1 MIYKKFDNK
10 ICKDEMS
17 YDDCELAL
25 LRNAIDKTENIKT
38 KISNS
43 EEIQKMIY
51 IVEEYIIKN
60 KLICYGGTAINNL
73 LPKKEQ
79 FYNRD
84 VEIPDYDV
92 YSTDALTDAKTLA
105 DIFYKKGYSEVE
117 SKSGV
122 HYGTFKIF
130 VNFIP
135 MIDLTM
141 IPKDLYNNL
150 LTDAIIID
158 KVYYAPPNFLRM
170 SIYLELSRPKGDVS
184 RWEKIFKR
192 LVLLNKYYPI
202 MEKDGSLVNKCNH
215 IQTQRHMSTNK
226 KNEKRIFYI
235 MRDSFINDNVIFFG
249 GYSMSLYK
257 KYSYKNIIK
266 NFPDFDVL
274 SIDIDK
280 TSYNVCMSLVNAG
293 FENLKVIKH
302 KEIGDIIPEHNE
314 IIIKNET
321 VAFIYK
327 PMSCHSYNK
336 IKIDNNIIYVATI
349 DTILSFYLAFYY
361 INKPYFN
368 KDRLLCLA
376 EFLFEIEEKNRLGQ
390 KGLLKRFSI
399 SCYGKQET
407 LNDIRSNKTRLY
419 EKYKNNKNSKEY
431 EMYFLKYNPANYI
444 KTNIKKIP
452 IKGLE
457 KNKKNNFFKK
467 TIKNLIFIDETK
479 TDNIKNNQSINKKK
493 IKNNN
498 NKSKKI
504 RIKKNKT

>member
-141 IPKDLYNNL
+141 IHV
-150 LTDAIIID
+150 T
-158 KVYYAPPNFLRM
+158 
-170 SIYLELSRPKGDVS
+170 
-184 RWEKIFKR
+184 
-192 LVLLNKYYPI
+192 
-202 MEKDGSLVNKCNH
+202 
-215 IQTQRHMSTNK
+215 
-226 KNEKRIFYI
+226 
-235 MRDSFINDNVIFFG
+235 
-249 GYSMSLYK
+249 
-257 KYSYKNIIK
+257 
-266 NFPDFDVL
+266 
-274 SIDIDK
+274 
-280 TSYNVCMSLVNAG
+280 
-293 FENLKVIKH
+293 
-302 KEIGDIIPEHNE
+302 
-314 IIIKNET
+314 
-321 VAFIYK
+321 
-327 PMSCHSYNK
+327 
-336 IKIDNNIIYVATI
+336 
-349 DTILSFYLAFYY
+349 
-361 INKPYFN
+361 
-368 KDRLLCLA
+368 
-376 EFLFEIEEKNRLGQ
+376 
-390 KGLLKRFSI
+390 
-399 SCYGKQET
+399 
-407 LNDIRSNKTRLY
+407 
-419 EKYKNNKNSKEY
+419 
-431 EMYFLKYNPANYI
+431 
-444 KTNIKKIP
+444 
-452 IKGLE
+452 
-457 KNKKNNFFKK
+457 
-467 TIKNLIFIDETK
+467 
-479 TDNIKNNQSINKKK
+479 
-493 IKNNN
+493 
-498 NKSKKI
+498 
-504 RIKKNKT
+504 